1 MEIMNPYMVII
12 KLPNELTEEFVLL
25 IPKQRA
31 HIDKLMDEGKVLQYS
46 LAADRSFLWVTVVA
60 ESEQKVMG
68 ILRSFPLFQFM
79 SPIITELA
87 FHNSVSNELP
97 KLIMN

>member
-1 MEIMNPYMVII
+1 MNPYMVII

-31 HIDKLMDEGKVLQYS
+31 HIDKLMDEGKILQYS
-46 LAADRSFLWVTVVA
+46 LAADRTYLWVTVVA
-60 ESEQKVMG
+60 ESEKQVMD
-68 ILRSFPLFQFM
+68 LLSDFPLISYM
-79 SPIITELA
+79 SPVITELA
-87 FHNSVSNELP
+87 FHNSISNELP

>member
-1 MEIMNPYMVII
+1 MNSYMINV
-12 KLPNELTEEFVLL
+12 KLPNQLTEDFIKL
-25 IPKQRA
+25 IPQQRK

-46 LAADRSFLWVTVVA
+46 LSIDRSLLWITMIA
-60 ESEQKVMG
+60 SSERKVMD
-68 ILRSFPLFQFM
+68 ILSTFPLINYMKPEIF
-79 SPIITELA
+79 ELA

>member
-1 MEIMNPYMVII
+1 MNPYMVTI
-12 KLPNELTEEFVLL
+12 KLPVKLSEDFIKL
-25 IPKQRA
+25 IPNQRA

-46 LAADRSFLWVTVVA
+46 LANDRSVLWVTVIA
-60 ESEQKVMG
+60 ESEEKV
-68 ILRSFPLFQFM
+68 LKLLEAFPLFEHM
-79 SPIITELA
+79 NPVIRELA

>member
-1 MEIMNPYMVII
+1 MNPYMVII
-12 KLPNELTEEFVLL
+12 KLPGELTEEFVLL

-31 HIDKLMDEGKVLQYS
+31 HIDKLMDEGKILQYS
-46 LAADRSFLWVTVVA
+46 LAADRSFLWVTVIA
-60 ESEQKVMG
+60 ESEKMVLELLQT
-68 ILRSFPLFQFM
+68 FPLIDFM
-79 SPIITELA
+79 SPVITELA

>member
-1 MEIMNPYMVII
+1 MNPYMVII
-12 KLPNELTEEFVLL
+12 KLPNELTEDFVLL

-31 HIDKLMDEGKVLQYS
+31 HIDKLMDEGKILQYS
-46 LAADRSFLWVTVVA
+46 LAADRSFLWVTVIA
-60 ESEQKVMG
+60 ESERKVMD
-68 ILRSFPLFQFM
+68 LLSTFPLIDYM
-79 SPIITELA
+79 SPIVTELA

>member
-1 MEIMNPYMVII
+1 MNPYMVII
-12 KLPNELTEEFVLL
+12 KLPNELTEDFVLL

-31 HIDKLMDEGKVLQYS
+31 HIDKLMDEGKILQYS
-46 LAADRSFLWVTVVA
+46 LAADRSYLWVTVIA
-60 ESEQKVMG
+60 ESERMVMD
-68 ILRSFPLFQFM
+68 ILATFPLISYM
-79 SPIITELA
+79 NPIVTELA

>member
-1 MEIMNPYMVII
+1 MNPYMVII

-31 HIDKLMDEGKVLQYS
+31 HIDKLMDEGKILQYS
-46 LAADRSFLWVTVVA
+46 LAADRSFLWVTIVA
-60 ESEQKVMG
+60 ESEQAVMDV
-68 ILRSFPLFQFM
+68 LSTFPLIGYM

>member
-1 MEIMNPYMVII
+1 MNPYMVTI
-12 KLPNELTEEFVLL
+12 KLPVKLSEDFIKL
-25 IPKQRA
+25 IPSQRA

-46 LAADRSFLWVTVVA
+46 LATDRTVLWVTILA
-60 ESEQKVMG
+60 ESETKVEQ
-68 ILRSFPLFQFM
+68 LLESFPLFEYM
-79 SPIITELA
+79 NPVIRELA

>member
-1 MEIMNPYMVII
+1 MNPYMIII
-12 KLPNELTEEFVLL
+12 KLPTELTEEFVLL

-31 HIDKLMDEGKVLQYS
+31 HIDKLMDEGKILQYS
-46 LAADRSFLWVTVVA
+46 LAADRTYLWVTVIA
-60 ESEQKVMG
+60 DSEQQVME
-68 ILRSFPLFQFM
+68 LLATFPLIGFM
-79 SPIITELA
+79 KPVITELA

>member
-1 MEIMNPYMVII
+1 MNPYMVII
-12 KLPNELTEEFVLL
+12 KLPSELTEEFVLL

-31 HIDKLMDEGKVLQYS
+31 HIDRLMDEGKILQYS
-46 LAADRSFLWVTVVA
+46 LAADRTCLWVTVVA
-60 ESEQKVMG
+60 ESETKVRE
-68 ILRSFPLFQFM
+68 LLSTFPLIDHM
-79 SPIITELA
+79 SPAIMELA

>member
-1 MEIMNPYMVII
+1 MNPYMVII
-12 KLPNELTEEFVLL
+12 KLPAELTEEFVLL

-31 HIDKLMDEGKVLQYS
+31 HIDKLMDEGKILQYS
-46 LAADRSFLWVTVVA
+46 LAADRSFLWVTVIS
-60 ESEQKVMG
+60 ESEKMVME
-68 ILRSFPLFQFM
+68 LLQTFPLIDFM
-79 SPIITELA
+79 QPVITELA

>member
-1 MEIMNPYMVII
+1 MNPYMVVI

-31 HIDKLMDEGKVLQYS
+31 HIDKLMDEGKILQYS
-46 LAADRSFLWVTVVA
+46 LAADRTYLWVTILA
-60 ESEQKVMG
+60 ESEMKVMD
-68 ILRSFPLFQFM
+68 ILATFPLIDYM
-79 SPIITELA
+79 SPVVTELA